1 MMKTALTIEQSAT
14 LISKGVKY
22 ERASEIFI
30 DAGEHGMF
38 SAPKATSMM
47 LECAHDAKIISPIF
61 TLGDLLSLLPTT
73 TGGRY
78 RLEMNHDGD
87 DWRVAYNLWDY
98 YPDVPELDDS
108 EGNSCAPELIDA
120 LYETLLWAIDHN
132 HVELGSYDSIRT

>member
-1 MMKTALTIEQSAT
+1 MKTALTIEQSAA
-14 LISKGVKY
+14 LISKGVKP
-22 ERASEIFI
+22 ERASEWLNTAF
-30 DAGEHGMF
+30 DD
-38 SAPKATSMM
+38 SASEWIMP
-47 LECAHDAKIISPIF
+47 SPVF

-78 RLEMNHDGD
+78 RLEMSHDGD

-132 HVELGSYDSIRT
+132 RVELG